1 MKKIYANKI
10 ISYIVTFMLSI
21 TLIPN
26 NYAMAEPL
34 TNEEN
39 DNEIQ
44 QSIDTVEL
52 ENDEEVLSLDGIKPN
67 ITLNYQGVT
76 PSEPVVGQEFTVT
89 YEIVPKPFQHNISQ
103 PKEIVLVLDGSGSMG
118 EKINGGKT
126 RLEELKS
133 AAKAFIEKMKSVEN
147 LKIGIVVYSSS
158 ATINPISVNGTT
170 TVKRYWLCF
179 NKLLKFD

>member
-103 PKEIVLVLDGSGSMG
+103 PKEIVD
-118 EKINGGKT
+118 
-126 RLEELKS
+126 R
-133 AAKAFIEKMKSVEN
+133 KSV
-147 LKIGIVVYSSS
+147 V
-158 ATINPISVNGTT
+158 
-170 TVKRYWLCF
+170 
-179 NKLLKFD
+179 